1 MEHFVNEV
9 TVMQYYI
16 EQMDADKINFLQ
28 GKEEKKKVIRGLITE
43 LMEEDKMNYKIQIA
57 CKLWKEL
64 FDASMSFI
72 SPDKQGYDK
81 LFKYFDAYVEFEEL
95 IFASD
100 SFYRDHTLHCIWVY
114 FLGEYIRRNEKFKDL
129 FADADSQKN
138 IMDGMER
145 IVSELQIIKG
155 NEDVGKINGALK
167 LNKKMNQYSEAA
179 RCVEALTHDLGYPL
193 KKIEKINKSIKKVL
207 PYFAINNFED
217 FAFEYTNVQQ
227 EYVNDFI
234 DFLSSK
240 FKTTIDFDSS
250 EDVLVNEVQKIMEKL
265 FVLNEN
271 GNVFGVKED
280 AIEQLTEKERE
291 IIVGKMSVTTRFRLN
306 ESDKFGYLNDFEDY
320 KHGMMSAFLLFKN
333 LRTFQNIDYDKQA
346 NNLNYY
352 RGVRNEKVLTLN
364 EILRAVVDH
373 TNDMFRIEYLTDAEY
388 LTFVDELE
396 EFSRISR
403 ASQNREYVKEFCDT
417 ALYMEDGWL
426 NIVFEFSNT
435 DLDNLD
441 PEISFR
447 GRCKRFLTLFN
458 VPDLSP
464 NLKLRVTCIG
474 KLPTDQNTYVL
485 EVATKHAKIMINGEE
500 QNIPKYLKSN
510 QFYTSEEY
518 AAL

>member
-28 GKEEKKKVIRGLITE
+28 GKEEKKKVIRGLIVE

-114 FLGEYIRRNEKFKDL
+114 FLGEYIRREEKFNEL
-129 FADADSQKN
+129 FVDADSQRKM
-138 IMDGMER
+138 ITGLDRLM
-145 IVSELQIIKG
+145 SEVDLMK
-155 NEDVGKINGALK
+155 DTKHASRLKMTINMF
-167 LNKKMNQYSEAA
+167 KKMDCYEEAT
-179 RCVEALTHDLGYPL
+179 RCVKALAHDLGYPL

-207 PYFAINNFED
+207 PYFAINDFED
-217 FAFEYTNVQQ
+217 FSFEYTNVQQ
-227 EYVNDFI
+227 VYIDDFI
-234 DFLSSK
+234 DFLSRYYVTS
-240 FKTTIDFDSS
+240 IDM
-250 EDVLVNEVQKIMEKL
+250 DVENQAEVDELQK
-265 FVLNEN
+265 VLDKIFNTNEN
-271 GNVFGVKED
+271 GTVQGINEE
-280 AIEQLTEKERE
+280 AIDLLETSERE
-291 IIVGKMSVTTRFRLN
+291 KIVGKLTAESHFRISEASKL
-306 ESDKFGYLNDFEDY
+306 SYLNDFEDY
-320 KHGMMSAFLLFKN
+320 KHGIMSAFLLFKN
-333 LRTFQNIDYDKQA
+333 LRTFQNIDYDKLA
-346 NNLNYY
+346 EDLRYFKSI
-352 RGVRNEKVLTLN
+352 RNEKIVALN
-364 EILRAVVDH
+364 GILAGITDH
-373 TNDMFRIEYLTDAEY
+373 TNDMFRIEYLTDREY

-464 NLKLRVTCIG
+464 NLKLRVTCVG

-485 EVATKHAKIMINGEE
+485 EIATKHAKIMINGVE

-510 QFYTSEEY
+510 QFYTTEEY

>member
-1 MEHFVNEV
+1 MEHFVNEL

-16 EQMDADKINFLQ
+16 DLIDADKINFLQ
-28 GKEEKKKVIRGLITE
+28 GKEEKKKVIRGLIVE

-64 FDASMSFI
+64 FDASMGFI

-114 FLGEYIRRNEKFKDL
+114 FLGEYIRREEKFNEL
-129 FADADSQKN
+129 FVDADSQKN
-138 IMDGMER
+138 MMSGLDKIM
-145 IVSELQIIKG
+145 SELNVMKDSKHAREMKG
-155 NEDVGKINGALK
+155 MISLY
-167 LNKKMNQYSEAA
+167 NKMYRYEEAS
-179 RCVEALTHDLGYPL
+179 RCVKALTHDLGYPL
-193 KKIEKINKSIKKVL
+193 KKVEKINKSIKKVL
-207 PYFAINNFED
+207 PYFAINNFDD
-217 FAFEYTNVQQ
+217 FSFEYTNVQQ

-234 DFLSSK
+234 DFLSRH
-240 FKTTIDFDSS
+240 FETMI
-250 EDVLVNEVQKIMEKL
+250 EADVVQQEEWEIFERIFSKL
-265 FVLNEN
+265 FVTNEN
-271 GNVFGVKED
+271 GTCLAVNAEKID
-280 AIEQLTEKERE
+280 ALTMEERE
-291 IIVGKMSVTTRFRLN
+291 KVAGSLVLYSSFKTRESARL
-306 ESDKFGYLNDFEDY
+306 GYLNDFEDY
-320 KHGMMSAFLLFKN
+320 KHGIMSAFLLFKN
-333 LRTFQNIDYDKQA
+333 LRTFQNIDYNRLKDD
-346 NNLNYY
+346 LNYMK
-352 RGVRNEKVLTLN
+352 GIRNEKILVLN
-364 EILRAVVDH
+364 EILSSISDH
-373 TNDMFRIEYLTDAEY
+373 TNDMFRIEYLTDGVY

-417 ALYMEDGWL
+417 ALYMEEGWL

-485 EVATKHAKIMINGEE
+485 EIATKHAKVMINGVE

-510 QFYTSEEY
+510 QFYTTEEY

>member
-28 GKEEKKKVIRGLITE
+28 GREEKKKVIRELIEE
-43 LMEEDKMNYKIQIA
+43 LMTEDKMNYKIQIA

-114 FLGEYIRRNEKFKDL
+114 FLGEYIRREEKFAEL
-129 FADADSQKN
+129 FVDADSARKVL
-138 IMDGMER
+138 DGVDR
-145 IVSELQIIKG
+145 IVSEMDVMKNEEHFHTIENVIKIQR
-155 NEDVGKINGALK
+155 NVDA
-167 LNKKMNQYSEAA
+167 YSEAV

-193 KKIEKINKSIKKVL
+193 KKVEKINKSIKKVL
-207 PYFAINNFED
+207 PYFAINNFKD
-217 FAFEYTNVQQ
+217 FSFEYTNIQQ
-227 EYVNDFI
+227 EFVNDFI
-234 DFLSSK
+234 DFLSRH
-240 FKTTIDFDSS
+240 FTVGIDVDS
-250 EDVLVNEVQKIMEKL
+250 EDVAAANILLKIFET
-265 FVLNEN
+265 NEN
-271 GNVFGVKED
+271 GTCLSAKEKAID
-280 AIEQLTEKERE
+280 ALTEEERQK
-291 IIVGKMSVTTRFRLN
+291 ITGCLNVDLCFRTVEANRL
-306 ESDKFGYLNDFEDY
+306 GYLNDFEDY
-320 KHGMMSAFLLFKN
+320 KHGIMSAFLLFKN
-333 LRTFQNIDYDKQA
+333 LRTFQNIEYDK
-346 NNLNYY
+346 LKDDLRY
-352 RGVRNEKVLTLN
+352 GKGIRNEKILALN
-364 EILRAVVDH
+364 AILDAISAH
-373 TNDMFRIEYLTDAEY
+373 TNETFRITYLTEREY

-441 PEISFR
+441 PEISFK

-485 EVATKHAKIMINGEE
+485 EIATKHAKVMINGEE

-510 QFYTSEEY
+510 QFYTTEEY

>member
-16 EQMDADKINFLQ
+16 DQMDADKINFLQ
-28 GKEEKKKVIRGLITE
+28 GKEEKKKVIRGLIVE

-114 FLGEYIRRNEKFKDL
+114 FLGEYIRREEKFNEL
-129 FADADSQKN
+129 FVDADSQRKMIEGIEN
-138 IMDGMER
+138 VVSDIGIMKQGRDSVTMNYAVD
-145 IVSELQIIKG
+145 IM
-155 NEDVGKINGALK
+155 
-167 LNKKMNQYSEAA
+167 KKMDRYSEAA

-193 KKIEKINKSIKKVL
+193 KKIEKINKSIHKVL
-207 PYFAINNFED
+207 PYFAINDADEFS
-217 FAFEYTNVQQ
+217 FEYTNVQQ

-234 DFLSSK
+234 DFLSRNFRVAINFATGEEK
-240 FKTTIDFDSS
+240 
-250 EDVLVNEVQKIMEKL
+250 EAEEVQRILETI
-265 FVLNEN
+265 FETNEN
-271 GNVFGVKED
+271 GTVYATKTDVIAN
-280 AIEQLTEKERE
+280 LTEEERNM
-291 IIVGKMSVTTRFRLN
+291 IAGKMTADSGFLMRAASKLGF
-306 ESDKFGYLNDFEDY
+306 LNDFEDY
-320 KHGMMSAFLLFKN
+320 KHGIMSAFLLFKN
-333 LRTFQNIDYDKQA
+333 LRTFQNIDYDK
-346 NNLNYY
+346 LKDDLIYY
-352 RGVRNEKVLTLN
+352 KSIRNEKVVILN
-364 EILRAVVDH
+364 NILGAISNH
-373 TNDMFRIEYLTDAEY
+373 TNDMFRIEYLTDGEY

-417 ALYMEDGWL
+417 ALYMEDGWF

-435 DLDNLD
+435 ELDNLD

-464 NLKLRVTCIG
+464 NLKLRVTCVG

-485 EVATKHAKIMINGEE
+485 EIATKHAKIMINGEE

-510 QFYTSEEY
+510 QFYTTEEY
-518 AAL
+518 ATL

>member
-28 GKEEKKKVIRGLITE
+28 GKEEKKKVIRGLIVE

-114 FLGEYIRRNEKFKDL
+114 FLGEYIRREEKFNEL
-129 FADADSQKN
+129 FVDADSQRN
-138 IMDGMER
+138 MLEGIER
-145 IVSELQIIKG
+145 VIS
-155 NEDVGKINGALK
+155 DVGIMKDNKGASTM
-167 LNKKMNQYSEAA
+167 NYTISITKKMQQYSEAA

-193 KKIEKINKSIKKVL
+193 KKIEKINKSIHKVL
-207 PYFAINNFED
+207 PYFAINDAEEFS
-217 FAFEYTNVQQ
+217 FEYTNVQQ

-234 DFLSSK
+234 DFISRNYKVSMDFASADNAEVEEILK
-240 FKTTIDFDSS
+240 VLDKIFTI
-250 EDVLVNEVQKIMEKL
+250 
-265 FVLNEN
+265 NEN
-271 GNVFGVKED
+271 GTIRGAKID
-280 AIEQLTEKERE
+280 GIEALTEEERKL
-291 IIVGKMSVTTRFRLN
+291 IAGKVVADSSFMIRQASKLGF
-306 ESDKFGYLNDFEDY
+306 LNDFEDY
-320 KHGMMSAFLLFKN
+320 KHGIMSAFLLFKN
-333 LRTFQNIDYDKQA
+333 LRTFQNIDYDK
-346 NNLNYY
+346 LSDDLKRY
-352 RGVRNEKVLTLN
+352 RTIRNEKVVTLN
-364 EILRAVVDH
+364 NILSAITNH
-373 TNDMFRIEYLTDAEY
+373 TNEMFRIEYLTDDEY

-464 NLKLRVTCIG
+464 NLKLRVTCVG

-485 EVATKHAKIMINGEE
+485 EIATKHAKIMINGAE

-510 QFYTSEEY
+510 QFYTTEEY
-518 AAL
+518 ATL